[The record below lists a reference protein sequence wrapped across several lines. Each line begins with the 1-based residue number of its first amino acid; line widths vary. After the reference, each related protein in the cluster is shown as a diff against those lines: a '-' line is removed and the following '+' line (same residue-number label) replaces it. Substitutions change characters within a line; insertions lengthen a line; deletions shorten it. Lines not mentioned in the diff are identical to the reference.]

1 MTIEVRT
8 QVIPMTDQPISSPQP
23 VAEPRLP
30 PSWFIRTF
38 WKAHRIVY
46 RLTRGRIGLWRPKA
60 GKWGTLRLTTTGRR
74 SGQQRVAILGYY
86 EDGPNLVT
94 MAMNG
99 WMEAEPAWWL
109 NLQAHPEAVVELA
122 GEQRTV
128 LGRAAEGEERSRLW
142 AKWAAI
148 DKDLDGYAAKRPGET
163 AVVVLEPIGRAA

>member
-38 WKAHRIVY
+38 WKAHRTVY

-109 NLQAHPEAVVELA
+109 NLQARPEATVVLK
-122 GEQRTV
+122 GESRRV
-128 LGRAAEGEERSRLW
+128 RARAAVGEERTRLW
-142 AKWAAI
+142 QQWREI
-148 DKDLDGYAAKRPGET
+148 DDNLDGFAKRRPTET
-163 AVVVLEPIGRAA
+163 AVVILEPIGD